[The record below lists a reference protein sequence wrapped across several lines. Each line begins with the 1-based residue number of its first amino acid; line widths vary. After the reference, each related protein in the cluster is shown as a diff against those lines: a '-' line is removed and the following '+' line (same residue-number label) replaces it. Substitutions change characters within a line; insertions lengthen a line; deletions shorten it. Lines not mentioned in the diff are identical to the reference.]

1 MDPSQEDTY
10 WVQGRDSDTPLP
22 LMDDLEMALAYR
34 SGIFLDNNEQDIYNS
49 VPVQHSKTVG
59 PDVPTRVQ
67 TAPLVPPPS
76 DHQCNLPP
84 VPPRPPKGDSAE
96 ACLARPPTLHEGG
109 SSSKSALQDDW
120 GGNPPLPPRTRALSE
135 QPVKHHRP
143 LSCISIPS
151 SNPPS
156 RLGRAN
162 TTDDTGNWTLKLIDT
177 AEEGNDRLSAFRRSV
192 SGLMQCYPYS
202 DRTFNPGLVWGRI
215 SPFHPRLQEDD
226 MVDISMTAAWLPHPV
241 PFTAPL
247 NRTVRNLIEVLCFV
261 LEATD
266 ADASQHLLKF
276 CDSEEFLKNE
286 EMLGMHESIL
296 TCQRLRLQVSLR
308 LLHQDH
314 VKETLARDHE
324 DDSCPFDIKHLLGS
338 AFVFNTSRT
347 ALETHLKYYSKEI
360 RQLIQSQYGNNVV
373 PIAEEVQTIS
383 SLLCGV
389 STRELED
396 AIGELQR
403 TNHLRLTCVE
413 YERVVLRL
421 DHALSRL
428 LHTFFSNFDSDYRSE
443 QPFRGP
449 QPLSADVANNDE
461 ILQLDL
467 AAFYKLEPSWIA
479 SLDYFC
485 ISCALTYGSKQLC
498 EAALS
503 ENISTI
509 LSLGNKLQCSR
520 KMSFPIQINSLPYE
534 SMLTFRLLGSKQG
547 KTPELLRWAVLPL
560 FADNKLVSGTVLLSM
575 SALEELTE
583 PPTPGVSDSH
593 RQATGVILQVEF
605 PDTHRWVYKRPKSLA
620 CSLFITPPF
629 EELHKKIVNVSQKH
643 SVSFLTDNEKAFLWS
658 KRHSCNKDNTYL
670 HLLLSGAPQWTP
682 EDLSEI
688 YGILEHWPLR
698 NPEEALLL
706 LSDCFQDQNVRR
718 VAVQRL
724 EQLSDVELE
733 GCLPQL
739 VQALK
744 LEWNLNGPLILLL
757 LSRSLQS
764 VRMAHQLYWLLEDA
778 RETNKHYQSW
788 YSKVQ
793 AGLRYCC
800 GRQLRQELENEHQ
813 LVKLLMAAA
822 ERIRMADK
830 AKRKDI
836 LKHERIKMSD
846 FFKGGVMCRL
856 PLDPAL
862 LVRGVDIEACKFY
875 NSNAAPLGV
884 AFINADSLGRN
895 ISIICKTGENLGQDM
910 LVLQAVRAMDRI
922 WLESGLDMRMV
933 TYRCVATGR
942 DQGLLEVIPEAVTLA
957 QIQQEWGLRGPLRE
971 DTLEKWFHMWNRTE
985 EEYEEAVMNFLHSC
999 AGWCVATFILGIC
1012 DRHNDN
1018 IMLKHSG
1025 HMFHIDFGKIMGN
1038 AQKFGSIKRDRCPF
1052 IFTSEMLHLITVG
1065 GKMAQRFQSFVE
1077 LCCKAYNAIRRRCPV
1092 LLSLLELMTGAGL
1105 PEMKNSQDLQYVYN
1119 NLRPQDSDLEAAS
1132 YFTKMIK
1139 DSLCLSLPVKFNF
1152 LIHSFG
1158 QSLKA
1163 RQPAQPVPSPHTNIQ
1178 EAVIQKFSDKGRTVT
1193 YELHVKIE
1201 DGYLTCERTFSEF
1214 EMIHKELQK
1223 KFVESLLPEFPGWYK
1238 MSFTASRRMTLLNK
1252 YLKELFNGPCK
1263 GNEVVCSLFLDG
1275 PKTHTAE
1282 ESKKD
1287 LAWPSKPQIQL
1298 CMTYK
1303 DLKLTI
1309 LIKHLKNIRMPNGS
1323 CPDAYVV
1330 TRLRPDPGNCSKKKT
1345 NMVRNSSNP
1354 TFNELIEYSDVQSL
1368 QGKVLELHVK
1378 SRGTFLAAT
1387 NIWLADRRMG
1397 TDEWFPLGSSSV

>member
-1 MDPSQEDTY
+1 
-10 WVQGRDSDTPLP
+10 
-22 LMDDLEMALAYR
+22 
-34 SGIFLDNNEQDIYNS
+34 
-49 VPVQHSKTVG
+49 
-59 PDVPTRVQ
+59 
-67 TAPLVPPPS
+67 
-76 DHQCNLPP
+76 
-84 VPPRPPKGDSAE
+84 
-96 ACLARPPTLHEGG
+96 
-109 SSSKSALQDDW
+109 
-120 GGNPPLPPRTRALSE
+120 
-135 QPVKHHRP
+135 
-143 LSCISIPS
+143 
-151 SNPPS
+151 
-156 RLGRAN
+156 
-162 TTDDTGNWTLKLIDT
+162 
-177 AEEGNDRLSAFRRSV
+177 
-192 SGLMQCYPYS
+192 MQCYPHS

-215 SPFHPRLQEDD
+215 SPLHPSLQEDD
-226 MVDISMTAAWLPHPV
+226 MVHISMTASWLPHPV
-241 PFTAPL
+241 AFTTPL
-247 NRTVRNLIEVLCFV
+247 NRTVRNLIEMVCFV
-261 LEATD
+261 LKATD

-314 VKETLARDHE
+314 AKETLARDHE
-324 DDSCPFDIKHLLGS
+324 DDSCPFDINRLLGS

-360 RQLIQSQYGNNVV
+360 RELMRSQYGNNVGA
-373 PIAEEVQTIS
+373 IAEEVQTIS

-396 AIGELQR
+396 AVGVLQR
-403 TNHLRLTCVE
+403 TKHLRMTRVE
-413 YERVVLRL
+413 CEGVVLRL
-421 DHALSRL
+421 NQALSQL
-428 LHTFFSNFDSDYRSE
+428 LHIFFSNFDSDYQSE
-443 QPFRGP
+443 QPFRDP
-449 QPLSADVANNDE
+449 QPLCADVADNGE

-467 AAFYKLEPSWIA
+467 AALYKLEPSWIT

-498 EAALS
+498 EAGLS

-560 FADNKLVSGTVLLSM
+560 FADNQLVSGTVLLSM
-575 SALEELTE
+575 SAVEELTE

-605 PDTHRWVYKRPKSLA
+605 PDTHRWMYKRPKSLP
-620 CSLFITPPF
+620 CSLFVTPPF
-629 EELHKKIVNVSQKH
+629 EELHKKIVDVSQKH

-698 NPEEALLL
+698 NPEEALFL

-733 GCLPQL
+733 GYLPQL

-744 LEWNLNGPLILLL
+744 LEWNLDGPLVLLL
-757 LSRSLQS
+757 LSRSLQN

-778 RETNKHYQSW
+778 RETNRHYQSW

-813 LVKLLMAAA
+813 LVKLLTAAA
-822 ERIRMADK
+822 ERIRLADK
-830 AKRKDI
+830 TKRKDI
-836 LKHERIKMSD
+836 LKHERIKISD
-846 FFKGGVMCRL
+846 FFKGQLMCRL
-856 PLDPAL
+856 PLDPAF
-862 LVRGVDIEACKFY
+862 LVRGVDIEACIFH

-895 ISIICKTGENLGQDM
+895 IGIICKTGENLGQDM

-971 DTLEKWFHMWNRTE
+971 DTLEKWFHMWNRTKE
-985 EEYEEAVMNFLHSC
+985 EFEEAVMNFLHSC

-1038 AQKFGSIKRDRCPF
+1038 AQKFGTIKRDRCPF
-1052 IFTSEMLHLITVG
+1052 IFTSEMFHFITG
-1065 GKMAQRFQSFVE
+1065 GGEMTQRFQSFVE
-1077 LCCKAYNAIRRRCPV
+1077 LCCKAYNAIRRRSPV

-1163 RQPAQPVPSPHTNIQ
+1163 RQPPQPVPGPHTNIQ

-1214 EMIHKELQK
+1214 ELIHKELQK
-1223 KFVESLLPEFPGWYK
+1223 KFVESLLPQFPGWYRL
-1238 MSFTASRRMTLLNK
+1238 SFTASRRMTLLNK

-1263 GNEVVCSLFLDG
+1263 GNEFVCSLFLDG
-1275 PKTHTAE
+1275 PKTHAAE
-1282 ESKKD
+1282 KSTKD

-1354 TFNELIEYSDVQSL
+1354 TFNELIEYSDIQSL
-1368 QGKVLELHVK
+1368 QDKVLELHVK

-1397 TDEWFPLGSSSV
+1397 TDEWFPLGFSSV